1 MGAKRWRPTRSSIFT
16 EKILTN
22 HEDCATIYSIVN
34 YSVDFDISL
43 VKERTIEQW
52 VLRWCRKYHPEA
64 FEQAEEFIKTL
75 IKDNED
81 K

>member
-1 MGAKRWRPTRSSIFT
+1 
-16 EKILTN
+16 
-22 HEDCATIYSIVN
+22 VN

-43 VKERTIEQW
+43 IKERTIEQW
-52 VLRWCRKYHPEA
+52 VLSWCRKYHPEA
-64 FEQAEEFIKTL
+64 FVQAEEFIKTL